1 MSKDVDVNFENSTTN
16 MPHLSKI
23 SPYGAIFH
31 CHVQFFKG
39 VLYIDYLPSG
49 SIYLLEPGYLFTYWS
64 NDLQLWDSQNP
75 PETIRIPPP
84 DRDMGS
90 LYGSSKTIKGG
101 PSFGSAWNH
110 LWFLKNLPLPTSSRL
125 QVQTPMMPRLYRWG
139 WDGTESSRFRGG
151 KKGRFLRK
159 KRGGGAENHWN
170 WKLFQQIM
178 L

>member
-1 MSKDVDVNFENSTTN
+1 MTDQLAEKTGSRLPESPRLMSKDVDVNFENSTTN

-101 PSFGSAWNH
+101 PQFWECLES
-110 LWFLKNLPLPTSSRL
+110 PLISEKSSPSDFQPAPGPDAYDAEVV
-125 QVQTPMMPRLYRWG
+125 QVGMG
-139 WDGTESSRFRGG
+139 WDRIQPF
-151 KKGRFLRK
+151 
-159 KRGGGAENHWN
+159 
-170 WKLFQQIM
+170 
-178 L
+178 